1 MPKAK
6 VTKVTSS
13 VSTSQ
18 KLKTISSRLRHGD
31 IVELSDRTG
40 YDSSHVRRV
49 LRGERGN
56 PSGKIV
62 QAAYTMVSKRKA
74 IA

>member
-18 KLKTISSRLRHGD
+18 KLKTISSRLRRGD
-31 IVELSDRTG
+31 IVEVSDRTG

-62 QAAYTMVSKRKA
+62 QTAYTMVSKRKVTA
-74 IA
+74 

>member
-6 VTKVTSS
+6 VTSS
-13 VSTSQ
+13 LSTSQ

-31 IVELSDRTG
+31 IAELSDRTG

-49 LRGERGN
+49 LRGERNN